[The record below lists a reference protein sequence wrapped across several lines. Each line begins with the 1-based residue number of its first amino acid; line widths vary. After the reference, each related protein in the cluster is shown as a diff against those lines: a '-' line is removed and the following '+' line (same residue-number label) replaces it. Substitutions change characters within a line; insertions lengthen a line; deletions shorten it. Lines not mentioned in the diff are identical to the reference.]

1 MIRFCFTLLTALLFV
16 TASQA
21 QVSKMIEEANK
32 LYFANKYTEAEKKY
46 EELLKE
52 PLVQKTLSL
61 KGFVY
66 YFLGLCSYQQGKYEP
81 AIPRFKNGMEYYHLA
96 KSDSSVKDIM
106 YYLSRCYKKAGSKY
120 YQQNLSF
127 DSSETSNEIFFPV
140 SAVDSAKGD
149 TVMLII
155 NGGYNAGVFEEARG
169 HVMLSYNS
177 DRPKTLNNDYV
188 ATAKVITSTTNL
200 SYVQAVFYNKI
211 SPAKKKLVTGDLVV
225 LKLYKPKE
233 KINNIFYELASLGI
247 IFKHAG
253 RDTLLSQTAILN
265 DPSKEMENQIM
276 DYLIWDNRNFYKTFL
291 EERTDST
298 FNTIYKKGRFKA
310 MTMKDAFR
318 YAEEEDLMAFL
329 QFVKTFPG
337 KYMGKAWQFNETYA
351 TWVLNDVPTGASG
364 KQWLLPY
371 INKTALND
379 IDDYTN
385 KFSWYISNDSLIT
398 YREAVND
405 VYKTGDNKQA
415 LTLCNKLYRISQLL
429 NDKASQLDFI
439 YYRSFLYQR
448 MDDTPNAMN
457 DAKIAFALNPKLPN
471 VVSNLAYLYA
481 KLEKYDTAFMYLD
494 PLIKANADRH
504 DIAGNTGWYKILAG
518 KWEEAKVLCKTGYE
532 ADKNSYS
539 YAVNYGH
546 TFLLDGQ
553 MDSAYKYYA
562 RSLENLYYP
571 NDYADGPKKDFELFF
586 TKGWSRK
593 AAAEALD
600 WMEQQYNT
608 KYSYITRGNVI
619 WDTAKKFYD
628 EKNYRVAADKWKEYI
643 KVYEGAKEPPLSYIH
658 NAYSWIGSSY
668 EKAKDSANA
677 EKYYLTGLQMARDT
691 FMNTDKLSNDYQR
704 LYNFYTSYKNTA
716 KAREYKLMYDVEKQ
730 KIDDVKSRPQLYLVA
745 VEGKNTSQPESR
757 GNAKS
762 FFENISST
770 VSKSFDSLHTYYV
783 GEKSL
788 SKTYLLNLLDSIK
801 KISRPED
808 VLVFYYTG
816 TITDENKE
824 RYYLLKPGAGNG
836 EEKVTEDELVNA
848 VKNISSQKKLLVSD
862 IPAPGIMSKISESYS
877 SVSYALNEVMFLCP
891 GVLTPVNN
899 STGLSAFTEQLTT
912 SVSELAK
919 HTKFTAKDLLAKTS
933 EGLGVNKYY
942 LPVLS
947 FAYAKDFI
955 LYKSEQTRGEEA
967 VTRST
972 IEEEPAQPGINNA
985 TGAAGK
991 NYALLFGTDIYK
1003 DYNKLNNAVYDVT
1016 KLAKLLKD
1024 DFGFE
1029 TELLTNVN
1037 KEDIENKLIDYRDSK
1052 IYGDNDQLF
1061 IYFAGHGIVD
1071 KKENMGYLV
1080 ASDSRKTD
1088 AKKYSFFSYSDL
1100 FGKYLKNIKCKRIF
1114 LVLDACHA
1122 GTFFDQSISRGDPPS
1137 SKDAR
1142 DILKKN
1148 ANGKKLYMGISSGND
1163 EPVSDGNPGEHSPFA
1178 KSFMNT
1184 LNDNGEFI
1192 TAGILVE
1199 ILKANL
1205 PSNTMVRGGQ
1215 FNTSDVGGQFIFEF
1229 KTKSSG
1235 TPEIKSADFGK
1246 KIGG

>member
-1 MIRFCFTLLTALLFV
+1 MIRFCFALITALLFV
-16 TASQA
+16 TASHA

-32 LYFANKYTEAEKKY
+32 LYFANKYPEAEKKY

-52 PLVQKTLSL
+52 QLVQNTPSL
-61 KGFVY
+61 KGFTY
-66 YFLGLCSYQQGKYEP
+66 YFLGLCSWHQGKFEP
-81 AIPRFKNGMEYYHLA
+81 AIPRFKNGIEYYHQA
-96 KSDSSVKDIM
+96 KSDSSVKDVM
-106 YYLSRCYKKAGSKY
+106 YYLNQSYKKVNEKFY
-120 YQQNLSF
+120 RQNLSF

-140 SAVDSAKGD
+140 SAVDSARGD

-155 NGGYNAGVFEEARG
+155 NGGYNAGIFDNAKG
-169 HVMLSYNS
+169 YVMLSYNS
-177 DRPKTLNNDYV
+177 DRPKTPRNDYV
-188 ATAKVITSTTNL
+188 ANAKVIASTTNL
-200 SYVQAVFYNKI
+200 SYVQAVFYDKLA
-211 SPAKKKLVTGDLVV
+211 PAKKKLAAGDLVV

-233 KINNIFYELASLGI
+233 KINNIFYDLASLGI
-247 IFKHAG
+247 IFKHAD

-265 DPSKEMENQIM
+265 DPSKEMEKQIM
-276 DYLIWDNRNFYKTFL
+276 DYLVWDNRNFYKTYL

-298 FNTIYKKGRFKA
+298 FNTIYKKGRFKGQ
-310 MTMKDAFR
+310 TMKDAFR

-351 TWVLNDVPTGASG
+351 TWVLNDVPAGASG

-379 IDDYTN
+379 IDEFTK
-385 KFSWYISNDSLIT
+385 KFDWYIRNDSLIT
-398 YREAVND
+398 YRDVIND
-405 VYKTGDNKQA
+405 IYKTGDNRQA

-429 NDKASQLDFI
+429 NDKASQLDFV

-448 MDDTPNAMN
+448 MDDTPNAMS
-457 DAKIAFALNPKLPN
+457 DAKTAYALNPQLPN

-494 PLIKANADRH
+494 PLIKANPDRH

-518 KWEEAKVLCKTGYE
+518 KKEEAKRLCKIGYE
-532 ADKNSYS
+532 ADKTSYS

-546 TFLLDGQ
+546 TFLLDGE

-586 TKGWSRK
+586 TKGWNRK

-619 WDTAKKFYD
+619 WDTAKKYYD
-628 EKNYRVAADKWKEYI
+628 EKKYRLAADKWKEYI
-643 KVYEGAKEPPLSYIH
+643 KIYEGVKEPPLAYIH
-658 NAYSWIGSSY
+658 NACSWIGNSY
-668 EKAKDSANA
+668 ELAKDSANA
-677 EKYYLTGLQMARDT
+677 EKYYLAGLQMARDT
-691 FMNTDKLSNDYQR
+691 FMNTDKLSGDYQR
-704 LYNFYTSYKNTA
+704 LYNFYTSYKNPA
-716 KAREYKLMYDVEKQ
+716 RAREYKLRYDVEKQ
-730 KIDDVKSRPQLYLVA
+730 KMDDLKARPHLYLVA
-745 VEGKNTSQPESR
+745 VEGKNTAQPESR
-757 GNAKS
+757 GNAKLFYES
-762 FFENISST
+762 ISST
-770 VSKSFDSLHTYYV
+770 VNKSFDSLHTYYF
-783 GEKSL
+783 GEKNL

-801 KISRPED
+801 KKSRPED
-808 VLVFYYTG
+808 VLLFYYTG

-824 RYYLLKPGAGNG
+824 RYYLLKPGTVSG
-836 EEKVTEDELVNA
+836 EDKLTEDELVNA
-848 VKNISSQKKLLVSD
+848 VKNISSQRKLLVSD

-877 SVSYALNEVMFLCP
+877 AVSYALNEVMFLCP

-899 STGLSAFTEQLTT
+899 STGVSAFTEQLVT
-912 SVSELAK
+912 SVNELAK
-919 HTKFTAKDLLAKTS
+919 HSKFTAKDLLSKTS

-972 IEEEPAQPGINNA
+972 IDDEPAQPGINNA

-991 NYALLFGTDIYK
+991 NYALLIGTDIYK
-1003 DYNKLNNAVYDVT
+1003 DYNKLNNAVFDVT
-1016 KLAKLLKD
+1016 ELAAYLKSDYGFDTSLLINGTKA
-1024 DFGFE
+1024 
-1029 TELLTNVN
+1029 
-1037 KEDIENKLIDYRDSK
+1037 DIINKLVEYRESK

-1080 ASDSRKTD
+1080 ASDSRKNDTNKD
-1088 AKKYSFFSYSDL
+1088 GFLSYSDL
-1100 FGKYLKNIKCKRIF
+1100 FNKYLKNIKCKRIF

-1122 GTFFDQSISRGDPPS
+1122 GTFFDQSVSRGDPPS

-1142 DILKKN
+1142 EILKKN
-1148 ANGKKLYMGISSGND
+1148 ASGKKLYMGISSGND

-1178 KSFMNT
+1178 RSFMNT
-1184 LNDNGEFI
+1184 LINQEFM
-1192 TAGILVE
+1192 TAGMLVE
-1199 ILKANL
+1199 TLKANL

-1215 FNTSDVGGQFIFEF
+1215 FNTGDVGGQFIFEL
-1229 KTKSSG
+1229 KTKSSA
-1235 TPEIKSADFGK
+1235 TPEIKSADLQK